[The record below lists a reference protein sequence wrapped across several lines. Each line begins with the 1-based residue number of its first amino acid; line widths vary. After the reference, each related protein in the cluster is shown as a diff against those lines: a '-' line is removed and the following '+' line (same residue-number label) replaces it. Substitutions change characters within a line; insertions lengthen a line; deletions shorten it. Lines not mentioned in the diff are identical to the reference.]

1 MNTIELNLNGFPDFE
16 QLKQTVE
23 DQAEIIRKQE
33 LQITRIED
41 TLHQLLAGLFNHE
54 KQSGTL
60 NMHSAVLEG
69 NEEIHEDEYSDHS
82 DYYKQW
88 PTTRQCDDLEKRM
101 TELEKK
107 FIRESGG
114 RRASQV
120 VMSERMDKIIS
131 HIVCGDVDDRLN
143 KLEEQISLTHF
154 QTDNQDDL
162 CCTQCASKPISVL
175 YNSDG
180 QCLRCEQVAK
190 PELFYKNYEVSD
202 KLSDCSEER
211 RKNSAS
217 LCGNE

>member
-16 QLKQTVE
+16 KLKKTVE
-23 DQAEIIRKQE
+23 DQAEIIRKQA

-41 TLHQLLAGLFNHE
+41 TVDQLLGGLFNHK
-54 KQSGTL
+54 KQSETL
-60 NMHSAVLEG
+60 NMHWAILKG
-69 NEEIHEDEYSDHS
+69 DGEIHEYEYTDHP

-88 PTTRQCDDLEKRM
+88 PTTRQGDDLEKRM
-101 TELEKK
+101 TELEKQ
-107 FIRESGG
+107 FIRETGG

-154 QTDNQDDL
+154 QTDNQDTL
-162 CCTQCASKPISVL
+162 CCSQCASKPMSVL
-175 YNSDG
+175 FNSDG
-180 QCLRCEQVAK
+180 QCLRCEQVAE
-190 PELFYKNYEVSD
+190 PELFPKNYEVLD

-211 RKNSAS
+211 RKSSAS

>member
-23 DQAEIIRKQE
+23 HQSEIIRQQA

-41 TLHQLLAGLFNHE
+41 TLHKLLAGLFNHK

-60 NMHSAVLEG
+60 NMHSAILKG
-69 NEEIHEDEYSDHS
+69 NGEIHEDEYTDHP

-88 PTTRQCDDLEKRM
+88 PTTRQGDDLEQRM
-101 TELEKK
+101 TELEKQ
-107 FIRESGG
+107 FIRETGG

-120 VMSERMDKIIS
+120 VMTERMDKIIS
-131 HIVCGDVDDRLN
+131 HFVFGDVDDRLN

-154 QTDNQDDL
+154 QTDNQDTL
-162 CCTQCASKPISVL
+162 CCTQCASKPMSVL

-180 QCLRCEQVAK
+180 QCLRCEKVAE
-190 PELFYKNYEVSD
+190 PELFFKNYEVLD
-202 KLSDCSEER
+202 KLSDSSDER
-211 RKNSAS
+211 RKSSAS